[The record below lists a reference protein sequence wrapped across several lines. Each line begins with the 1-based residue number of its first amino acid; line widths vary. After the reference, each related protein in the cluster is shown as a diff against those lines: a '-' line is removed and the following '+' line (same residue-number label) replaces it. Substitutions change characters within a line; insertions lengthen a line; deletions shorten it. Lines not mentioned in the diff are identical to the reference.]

1 MTSQYRQ
8 VRPLAAGLLA
18 AALLGFAQPASSL
31 TLEQTL
37 VLAEQQAPAL
47 AAQAANTLA
56 AQQAAIPA
64 GELPDPKLR
73 LGLQNVPIEGESR
86 WELGAEPMTMQMVG
100 VMQEVP
106 NRDKRKAR
114 VNAAQADIHLAE
126 VQQTLTRLQ
135 VRQQAAQAWIAA
147 LAIERKLELFRQLFD
162 ENRLFSK
169 AVSARLAGGKGLTA
183 DSVLPKQEA
192 VALADDEDLLRRD
205 QAVARA
211 ELRRWIG
218 EAASQPLTGEWP
230 RWSDDL
236 SHYQHNLERHPELQ
250 IYEPMTRRAEAEIAQ
265 AVAEKT
271 PDWGWGV
278 DYQRRGQGFGDMVS
292 LSVSMDLPVFTGSRQ
307 DPTIAAERARLTALQ
322 ADRERVLRTHEREL
336 AEDLAEY
343 QRLEQSLERIEQALL
358 PLAEERV
365 QLAMADY
372 RSGNGELTAVVEAR
386 EQLVQTRLRAVD
398 LARDRALANARLHF
412 AFGDTP

>member
-1 MTSQYRQ
+1 MTLLYRQ
-8 VRPLAAGLLA
+8 ARPFAAGLVT
-18 AALLGFAQPASSL
+18 AALLGLAWPAAAL
-31 TLEQTL
+31 TLEQAL
-37 VLAEQQAPAL
+37 DLAERDAPAL
-47 AAQAANTLA
+47 ASQAANTLA

-73 LGLQNVPIEGESR
+73 LGLQNLPIEGESR

-106 NRDKRKAR
+106 NRDKRRAR
-114 VNAAQADIHLAE
+114 VNAAQAEIELAK

-135 VRQQAAQAWIAA
+135 VRQQAAQAWIAT
-147 LAIERKLELFRQLFD
+147 LAIERKLELFQQLFD
-162 ENRLFSK
+162 ENRLFTK
-169 AVSARLAGGKGLTA
+169 AVSARLAGGQGLTA

-192 VALADDEDLLRRD
+192 FALADEEDLLRRD
-205 QAVARA
+205 EAIARA

-218 EAASQPLTGEWP
+218 DAASQPLTGDWP

-236 SHYQHNLERHPELQ
+236 SHYQHNLQRHPELQ
-250 IYEPMTRRAEAEIAQ
+250 IYDPMTRRAEAQIAQ

-292 LSVSMDLPVFTGSRQ
+292 LSVTMDLPVFAGSRQ
-307 DPTIAAERARLTALQ
+307 DPKIAAERARLSALQ
-322 ADRERVLRTHEREL
+322 ADRERVLRMHDREL

-343 QRLEQSLERIEQALL
+343 QRLEQSLNRIEQTLL
-358 PLAEERV
+358 PLAEEKV

-372 RSGNGELTAVVEAR
+372 RSGNGELSAVVEAR

>member
-1 MTSQYRQ
+1 MTLLYRQ
-8 VRPLAAGLLA
+8 ARPLAAGLLT
-18 AALLGFAQPASSL
+18 AALLDLASPAAAL

-37 VLAEQQAPAL
+37 VLAEREAPAL
-47 AAQAANTLA
+47 AAQAATMLA

-73 LGLQNVPIEGESR
+73 LGLQNLPIEGESR
-86 WELGAEPMTMQMVG
+86 WELGAEAMTMQMVG

-106 NRDKRKAR
+106 NRDKRRAR
-114 VNAAQADIHLAE
+114 VNAAQAEIELAE
-126 VQQTLTRLQ
+126 VQRTLTRLQ
-135 VRQQAAQAWIAA
+135 VRQQAAQAWIAT
-147 LAIERKLELFRQLFD
+147 LAIERKLELFQQLFD
-162 ENRLFSK
+162 ENRLFTK
-169 AVSARLAGGKGLTA
+169 AIAARLAGGKGLTA
-183 DSVLPKQEA
+183 DSVSPRQEA
-192 VALADDEDLLRRD
+192 IALAEEEDLLRRD
-205 QAVARA
+205 EAIARA

-218 EAASQPLTGEWP
+218 DAASQPLTGDWP

-236 SHYQHNLERHPELQ
+236 SHYQHNLERHPELKL
-250 IYEPMTRRAEAEIAQ
+250 YEPMTRRAEAEIAQ

-292 LSVSMDLPVFTGSRQ
+292 LSVSMDLPVFAGSRQ
-307 DPTIAAERARLTALQ
+307 DPKIAAERARLAALQ
-322 ADRERVLRTHEREL
+322 ADRERVLRMHDREL

-343 QRLEQSLERIEQALL
+343 RRLEQSLERIEQTLL
-358 PLAEERV
+358 PLAEEKVR
-365 QLAMADY
+365 LAMADY
-372 RSGNGELTAVVEAR
+372 RSGSGELTAVVEAR

-398 LARDRALANARLHF
+398 IARDRALANARLHF

>member
-1 MTSQYRQ
+1 MTLLYRQ
-8 VRPLAAGLLA
+8 ARPLAAGLVT
-18 AALLGFAQPASSL
+18 AALLGLASPAAAL
-31 TLEQTL
+31 TLEQAL
-37 VLAEQQAPAL
+37 DLAERDAPAL

-73 LGLQNVPIEGESR
+73 LGLQNLPIEGESR

-106 NRDKRKAR
+106 NRDKRRAR
-114 VNAAQADIHLAE
+114 VNAAQAEIELAE

-135 VRQQAAQAWIAA
+135 VRQQAAQAWIAT
-147 LAIERKLELFRQLFD
+147 LAIERKLELFQQLFD
-162 ENRLFSK
+162 ENRLFTK
-169 AVSARLAGGKGLTA
+169 AVGARLAGGQGLTA

-192 VALADDEDLLRRD
+192 VALADEEDLLRRD
-205 QAVARA
+205 EAVARA

-218 EAASQPLTGEWP
+218 DAASQPLTGDWP

-236 SHYQHNLERHPELQ
+236 THYQHNLERHPELQ
-250 IYEPMTRRAEAEIAQ
+250 IYDPMTRRAEAQIAQ

-292 LSVSMDLPVFTGSRQ
+292 LSVTMDLPVFAGSRQ
-307 DPTIAAERARLTALQ
+307 DPKIAAERARLSALQ
-322 ADRERVLRTHEREL
+322 ADRERVLRMHDREL
-336 AEDLAEY
+336 AEDVAEY
-343 QRLEQSLERIEQALL
+343 RRLEQSLNRIEQILL
-358 PLAEERV
+358 PLAEEKV

-372 RSGNGELTAVVEAR
+372 RSGNGELSAVVDAR